1 MLVCYG
7 EILMRLSPPDRLR
20 FQQAGQFDVHY
31 GGAEANVAAA
41 YVQMGGSAKMVTKL
55 PEGGIGDAAVASV
68 RAYGIDCSPIARGG
82 DRVGIYFLEK
92 GASYRPSKVIYDRKG
107 SAISKAARSE
117 FDWEA
122 ILDGAD
128 DFFFTGI
135 TPAVSD
141 PVILLDALQV
151 CRKKGVRVW
160 CDVNYRATLWS
171 TTKAGAVMT
180 PMLSYVDVLVVNEEH
195 ARDLF
200 GITPAAGLNK
210 PEERLASLGEQL
222 KKLFGC
228 SQVVLTARESLSAD
242 DNEIWALLYAD
253 GKVFRS
259 SRYKLH
265 IVDRVGGGDALSAA
279 LIYTEAKEI
288 VSKAADSSDR
298 QRQIDFACA
307 ANALKHSMEGDILI
321 ATADEV
327 AAVMEAVGEGGR
339 VRVIR

>member
-7 EILMRLSPPDRLR
+7 EILMRLSAPDRLR
-20 FQQAGQFDVHY
+20 FRQAEQFDIHY

-41 YVQMGGSAKMVTKL
+41 YVQMGGRARMVTRL
-55 PEGGIGDAAVASV
+55 PEGGLGDAAIGSLM
-68 RAYGIDCSPIARGG
+68 AYGIDCSPIRRGG
-82 DRVGIYFLEK
+82 DRMGIYFLEK

-107 SAISKAARSE
+107 SAIAKASRSD
-117 FDWEA
+117 FDWET
-122 ILDGAD
+122 ILEGAD

-141 PVILLDALQV
+141 PVILLDALQI
-151 CRKKGVRVW
+151 CRKKGIRVW

-180 PMLSYVDVLVVNEEH
+180 PMMSYVDVLVVNEEH

-200 GITPAAGLNK
+200 GITPAAGAVK
-210 PEERLASLGEQL
+210 PEDRLTSLGEQL

-228 SQVVLTARESLSAD
+228 RQVVLTARESLSAD
-242 DNEIWALLYAD
+242 DNEIWALMYAD

-259 SRYKLH
+259 SRYNLH

-279 LIYTEAKEI
+279 LLYTESKEI
-288 VSKAADSSDR
+288 IGRLADPTDR
-298 QRQIDFACA
+298 ARQIDFACA
-307 ANALKHSMEGDILI
+307 ANALKHSIEGDILL
-321 ATADEV
+321 ADAGEI
-327 AAVMEAVGEGGR
+327 AAVMEAAAEGGR

>member
-7 EILMRLSPPDRLR
+7 EILMRLSAPDRLR
-20 FQQAGQFDVHY
+20 FPQAGQFDVHY

-41 YVQMGGSAKMVTKL
+41 YVQMGGRAKMVTKL
-55 PEGGIGDAAVASV
+55 PEGGIGDAAVGSL
-68 RAYGIDCSPIARGG
+68 RAYGIDCSPMVRGG
-82 DRVGIYFLEK
+82 DRIGIYFLEK
-92 GASYRPSKVIYDRKG
+92 GASYRPSQVIYDRKG
-107 SAISKAARSE
+107 SSISKAARSE

-151 CRKKGVRVW
+151 CRKRGIRVW

-171 TTKAGAVMT
+171 AVKAGAVMT
-180 PMLSYVDVLVVNEEH
+180 PMMSYVDVLVVNEEH

-210 PEERLASLGEQL
+210 AEDRLASLGEQL

-253 GKVFRS
+253 GKVYRS

-288 VSKAADSSDR
+288 TAKAADTTDR

-307 ANALKHSMEGDILI
+307 ANALKHSIEGDILI

-327 AAVMEAVGEGGR
+327 AAVMAAVGEGGR

>member
-20 FQQAGQFDVHY
+20 FQQAGQFDVRY

-41 YVQMGGSAKMVTKL
+41 YVQMGGEARMVTKL
-55 PEGGIGDAAVASV
+55 PEGGIGDAAVGSIL
-68 RAYGIDCSPIARGG
+68 AYGVDCSHISRGG
-82 DRVGIYFLEK
+82 ERIGIYFLEK
-92 GASYRPSKVIYDRKG
+92 GASYRPSRVIYDRKN
-107 SAISKAARSE
+107 SSISRAVRSE

-141 PVILLDALQV
+141 PVVLLDALQI
-151 CRKKGVRVW
+151 CRKKGIRVW

-180 PMLSYVDVLVVNEEH
+180 PMMSYVDVLVVNEEH

-210 PEERLASLGEQL
+210 PEDRLASLGEQL
-222 KKLFGC
+222 RKLFGC
-228 SQVVLTARESLSAD
+228 RQVVLTARESLSAD
-242 DNEIWALLYAD
+242 DNEIWALMYAD
-253 GKVFRS
+253 GKVARS

-279 LIYTEAKEI
+279 LIYTESAGIEGKP
-288 VSKAADSSDR
+288 VDASDR

-307 ANALKHSMEGDILI
+307 ANALKHSVEGDILI
-321 ATADEV
+321 ATAAEV
-327 AAVMEAVGEGGR
+327 AAVMESAGDGGR
-339 VRVIR
+339 VRVVR

>member
-7 EILMRLSPPDRLR
+7 EILMRLSAPDRLR
-20 FQQAGQFDVHY
+20 FPQAGQFDVHY

-41 YVQMGGSAKMVTKL
+41 YVQMGGRAKMVTKL
-55 PEGGIGDAAVASV
+55 PEGGIGDAAVGSL
-68 RAYGIDCSPIARGG
+68 RAYGIDCSPMVRGG
-82 DRVGIYFLEK
+82 DRIGIYFLEK
-92 GASYRPSKVIYDRKG
+92 GASYRPSQVIYDRKG
-107 SAISKAARSE
+107 SSISKATRSE

-151 CRKKGVRVW
+151 CRKRGIRVW

-171 TTKAGAVMT
+171 AVKAGAVMT

-210 PEERLASLGEQL
+210 AEDRLASLGEQL

-253 GKVFRS
+253 GKVYRS

-288 VSKAADSSDR
+288 TAKAADTTDR

-307 ANALKHSMEGDILI
+307 ANALKHSIEGDILI

-327 AAVMEAVGEGGR
+327 AAVMAAVGEGGR

>member
-20 FQQAGQFDVHY
+20 FRQAEQFDIHY

-41 YVQMGGSAKMVTKL
+41 YVQMGGSARMVTML
-55 PEGGIGDAAVASV
+55 PEGGIGDAALGSI
-68 RAYGIDCSPIARGG
+68 RAWGIDCSHIRRGG
-82 DRVGIYFLEK
+82 DRIGIYFLEK
-92 GASYRPSKVIYDRKG
+92 GASYRPSQVIYDRKN
-107 SAISKAARSE
+107 SAIAKATRKD
-117 FDWEA
+117 FDWET

-151 CRKKGVRVW
+151 CRKKGIRVW

-180 PMLSYVDVLVVNEEH
+180 PMMSYVDVLVVNEEH

-200 GITPAAGLNK
+200 GITPGYGISK
-210 PEERLASLGEQL
+210 PEDRLASLGEQL

-253 GKVFRS
+253 GKVSRS

-279 LIYTEAKEI
+279 LLYTEAKEI
-288 VSKAADSSDR
+288 ENKLADAADR

-307 ANALKHSMEGDILI
+307 ANALKHSVEGDILI
-321 ATADEV
+321 ATAAEV
-327 AAVMEAVGEGGR
+327 ASVMEAAGEGGR

>member
-1 MLVCYG
+1 
-7 EILMRLSPPDRLR
+7 
-20 FQQAGQFDVHY
+20 
-31 GGAEANVAAA
+31 
-41 YVQMGGSAKMVTKL
+41 
-55 PEGGIGDAAVASV
+55 
-68 RAYGIDCSPIARGG
+68 
-82 DRVGIYFLEK
+82 
-92 GASYRPSKVIYDRKG
+92 
-107 SAISKAARSE
+107 
-117 FDWEA
+117 
-122 ILDGAD
+122 
-128 DFFFTGI
+128 
-135 TPAVSD
+135 
-141 PVILLDALQV
+141 
-151 CRKKGVRVW
+151 
-160 CDVNYRATLWS
+160 
-171 TTKAGAVMT
+171 MT
-180 PMLSYVDVLVVNEEH
+180 PMMSYVDVLVVNEEH

-210 PEERLASLGEQL
+210 AEDRLASLGEQL

-253 GKVFRS
+253 GKVYRS

-288 VSKAADSSDR
+288 TAKAADTTDR

-307 ANALKHSMEGDILI
+307 ANALKHSIEGDILI

-327 AAVMEAVGEGGR
+327 AAVMAAVGEGGR

>member
-7 EILMRLSPPDRLR
+7 EILMRLSTPDRLR
-20 FQQAGQFDVHY
+20 FRQSEQFDVRY

-41 YVQMGGSAKMVTKL
+41 YVQMGGQAKMVSRL
-55 PEGGIGDAAVASV
+55 PENSLGDAAAASIA
-68 RAYGIDCSPIARGG
+68 AYGVDCAGIGRGG

-92 GASYRPSKVIYDRKG
+92 GASYRPSQVIYDRKG
-107 SAISKAARSE
+107 SSMAKANRND

-122 ILDGAD
+122 LLAGAD

-141 PVILLDALQV
+141 PVILLDALQI
-151 CRKKGVRVW
+151 CRKRGIRVW

-171 TTKAGAVMT
+171 TVKAGAVMT
-180 PMLSYVDVLVVNEEH
+180 PMMPYVDVLVVNEEH

-200 GITPAAGLNK
+200 GITPAAGLK
-210 PEERLASLGEQL
+210 TAEDRLASLGEQL

-228 SQVVLTARESLSAD
+228 SQVVLTARESLSSD
-242 DNEIWALLYAD
+242 DNEIWALQYAD
-253 GKVFRS
+253 GKVYRS
-259 SRYKLH
+259 SPYKLH

-279 LIYTEAKEI
+279 LIYTESGCIDGRVVDNA
-288 VSKAADSSDR
+288 DR

-307 ANALKHSMEGDILI
+307 ANALKHSVEGDILV
-321 ATADEV
+321 ADAREV
-327 AAVMEAVGEGGR
+327 AAVMAAASEGGR

>member
-7 EILMRLSPPDRLR
+7 EILMRLSTPDRLR
-20 FQQAGQFDVHY
+20 FRQSEQFDVRY
-31 GGAEANVAAA
+31 GGAEANVACA
-41 YVQMGGSAKMVTKL
+41 YTQMGGRAKMVSRL
-55 PEGGIGDAAVASV
+55 PEGGLGDAALSSIA
-68 RAYGIDCSPIARGG
+68 AYGVDCSGIRRGG
-82 DRVGIYFLEK
+82 ERVGIYFLEK

-107 SAISKAARSE
+107 SAMSTASRGD
-117 FDWEA
+117 FDWND

-141 PVILLDALQV
+141 PVILLDALQI
-151 CRKKGVRVW
+151 CRKKGIRVW

-171 TTKAGAVMT
+171 TVKAGAVMT

-200 GITPAAGLNK
+200 GITPAAGLK
-210 PEERLASLGEQL
+210 HPEERLASLGEQL
-222 KKLFGC
+222 NKLFGC

-242 DNEIWALLYAD
+242 DNEIWALQYAD
-253 GKVFRS
+253 GRVSKS
-259 SRYKLH
+259 NRYKLH

-279 LIYTEAKEI
+279 LLYTESATI
-288 VSKAADSSDR
+288 ADKVVDSTDR
-298 QRQIDFACA
+298 ARQIDFACA
-307 ANALKHSMEGDILI
+307 ANALKHAVEGDILI
-321 ATADEV
+321 ADAAEV
-327 AAVMEAVGEGGR
+327 AAVMEAASEGGR

>member
-20 FQQAGQFDVHY
+20 FRQAGQFDVHY

-41 YVQMGGSAKMVTKL
+41 YVQMGGRAKMVTKL
-55 PEGGIGDAAVASV
+55 PEGGIGDAALASV
-68 RAYGIDCSPIARGG
+68 RAYGIDCSHIARGG

-107 SAISKAARSE
+107 SAISKATRSE

-141 PVILLDALQV
+141 PVILLDALQI

-228 SQVVLTARESLSAD
+228 RQVVLTARESLSAD

-253 GKVFRS
+253 GRVFRS

-288 VSKAADSSDR
+288 AEKAADSSDR

-307 ANALKHSMEGDILI
+307 ANALKHSVEGDILI
-321 ATADEV
+321 AGADEV

>member
-7 EILMRLSPPDRLR
+7 EILMRLSTPDRLR
-20 FQQAGQFDVHY
+20 FRQAEQFDVHY

-41 YVQMGGSAKMVTKL
+41 YVQMGGKAKMVTCL
-55 PEGGIGDAAVASV
+55 PEGGLGDAAVGMLAS
-68 RAYGIDCSPIARGG
+68 YGIDCSPVRRCGSRI
-82 DRVGIYFLEK
+82 GIYFLEK
-92 GASYRPSKVIYDRKG
+92 GASYRPSQVIYDRKN
-107 SAISKAARSE
+107 SAIAKASRKD

-128 DFFFTGI
+128 YFFFTGI

-151 CRKKGVRVW
+151 CRKKGIRVW

-180 PMLSYVDVLVVNEEH
+180 PMMSYVDVLVVNEEH

-200 GITPAAGLNK
+200 GITPGYGLTK
-210 PEERLASLGEQL
+210 QEDRLSSLGQQL
-222 KKLFGC
+222 QKLFGC
-228 SQVVLTARESLSAD
+228 REVVLTARESLSAD
-242 DNEIWALLYAD
+242 DNEIWALLYAE
-253 GKVFRS
+253 GKVYRS
-259 SRYKLH
+259 SQYKLH

-279 LIYTEAKEI
+279 LIFTESAEI
-288 VSKAADSSDR
+288 ENKPADSSDR

-307 ANALKHSMEGDILI
+307 ANALKHSVEGDILI
-321 ATADEV
+321 ASAAEV
-327 AAVMEAVGEGGR
+327 AAVMEAAKEGGR